1 VRSLFIK
8 IFLWFWLT
16 VVVVGVA
23 VAITWALQPDVVIS
37 RWRSVTSEAL
47 SIYAQSAADVV
58 DRQGPAAL
66 NEYFNRLS
74 RSANITAA
82 LVDERGIP
90 VAGVPADRGVS
101 LALQSLRDG
110 RPKLEIRR
118 LKAWGTQPVTGPSG
132 RRYVLI
138 AEMPRGPFE
147 GFRPP
152 LRKQALRWALAILI
166 SGLICYGLT
175 SYLTRPILRLRAAAG
190 QIAAGDLSA
199 RADQKMA
206 LRRDEMG
213 DLVRDFNHMAER
225 IEGLVTSQRQLISD
239 ISHELRSP
247 LARLNVA
254 LGLARQRA
262 SADAGSALDRIE
274 REAERLNE
282 LIGQLLTLARLDSGT
297 PPSQTE
303 AIRLTPLLEEI
314 AADAD
319 FEAAVKNCAVKLDGV
334 QDCTVRG
341 SREMLRSAIENVV
354 RNAVRYTPEG
364 SEVDISLDCEVRMD
378 NSRWAVVRVR
388 DFGPGVPESELPKL
402 FRPFYRVAN
411 ARERETGGAGLGLA
425 ITQRTLKLH
434 GGSVQAR
441 NADRGLVVEMRLA
454 LNAPSKV

>member
-1 VRSLFIK
+1 
-8 IFLWFWLT
+8 
-16 VVVVGVA
+16 
-23 VAITWALQPDVVIS
+23 
-37 RWRSVTSEAL
+37 
-47 SIYAQSAADVV
+47 
-58 DRQGPAAL
+58 
-66 NEYFNRLS
+66 
-74 RSANITAA
+74 
-82 LVDERGIP
+82 
-90 VAGVPADRGVS
+90 
-101 LALQSLRDG
+101 
-110 RPKLEIRR
+110 
-118 LKAWGTQPVTGPSG
+118 
-132 RRYVLI
+132 
-138 AEMPRGPFE
+138 
-147 GFRPP
+147 

-175 SYLTRPILRLRAAAG
+175 SYLTRPILRLRTAAG

-206 LRRDEMG
+206 LRRDEIG

-262 SADAGSALDRIE
+262 AAEAGSALDRIE

-297 PPSQTE
+297 PPMQTE

-364 SEVDISLDCEVRMD
+364 SEVDISLDCEVGMD
-378 NSRWAVVRVR
+378 NTRWAVVRVR

-454 LNAPSKV
+454 MNSPSMA

>member
-1 VRSLFIK
+1 MRSLFIK

-16 VVVVGVA
+16 VVVIGVA

-58 DRQGPAAL
+58 DRQGPGAL

-74 RSANITAA
+74 RSANIQAA
-82 LVDERGIP
+82 LVDENGVA
-90 VAGVPADRGVS
+90 VAGVPEQRGVN
-101 LALQSLRDG
+101 LAMQAMRDH
-110 RPKLEIRR
+110 RPELEIRR
-118 LKAWGTQPVTGPSG
+118 LKAWGAQPVTGPSG
-132 RRYVLI
+132 RHYVLI
-138 AEMPRGPFE
+138 AEMMRGPFE

-152 LRKQALRWALAILI
+152 LRKQALRWALAIFI
-166 SGLICYGLT
+166 SGLICYWLT
-175 SYLTRPILRLRAAAG
+175 AYLTRPILRLRAAAG

-199 RADQKMA
+199 RADEHMGT
-206 LRRDEMG
+206 RRDEIG
-213 DLVRDFNHMAER
+213 DLVRDFNRMAER
-225 IEGLVTSQRQLISD
+225 IEGLVTSQRRLISD

-262 SADAGSALDRIE
+262 SNEAGSALDRIE

-297 PPSQTE
+297 PLAETE
-303 AIRLTPLLEEI
+303 PIRLTPLLEEI

-319 FEAAVKNCAVKLDGV
+319 FEAAVKNCSVKLDGT

-364 SEVDISLDCEVRMD
+364 SEVDISVDCEVHLD
-378 NSRWAVVRVR
+378 NTRWAVVRVR
-388 DFGPGVPESELPKL
+388 DFGPGVPESELSKL
-402 FRPFYRVAN
+402 FRPFYRVTH

-425 ITQRTLKLH
+425 ITQRTLKIH

-441 NADRGLVVEMRLA
+441 NADHGLVVEMRLA
-454 LNAPSKV
+454 MNGPAGA

>member
-16 VVVVGVA
+16 VVVIGVA

-74 RSANITAA
+74 RSANIRAA
-82 LVDERGIP
+82 LIDEKGVAI
-90 VAGVPADRGVS
+90 AGVPAQRGLS
-101 LALQSLRDG
+101 LAMQALHDG
-110 RPKLEIRR
+110 RPELEIRR
-118 LKAWGTQPVTGPSG
+118 LKAWGAQPVTGPSG
-132 RRYVLI
+132 RHYVLI
-138 AEMPRGPFE
+138 AEMLRGPLE

-152 LRKQALRWALAILI
+152 LRKQALRWVLAILI

-175 SYLTRPILRLRAAAG
+175 AYLTRPMLRLRTAAG

-199 RADQKMA
+199 RADEQMGT
-206 LRRDEMG
+206 RRDEIG
-213 DLVRDFNHMAER
+213 ELVRDFNRMAER

-262 SADAGSALDRIE
+262 GAEAGSAFDRIE

-297 PPSQTE
+297 PLAETE
-303 AIRLTPLLEEI
+303 PVRLTPLLEEI

-319 FEAAVKNCAVKLDGV
+319 FEAAGKNCAVKLDGV

-354 RNAVRYTPEG
+354 RNAVHYTPEG
-364 SEVDISLDCEVRMD
+364 TQVDISVACESGVD
-378 NSRWAVVRVR
+378 NTRWAVVTVR

-402 FRPFYRVAN
+402 FRPFYRVTH
-411 ARERETGGAGLGLA
+411 ARERETGGTGLGLA

-434 GGSVQAR
+434 GGSVLAKNSNQ
-441 NADRGLVVEMRLA
+441 GLIVEMRLA
-454 LNAPSKV
+454 MNGPSRV